1 MTWIEAIVKVLE
13 DSPEPLH
20 YTKIA
25 EEIVSNS
32 LRKNVGATPAG
43 TVSRVLTG
51 SIKSE
56 EDSSPFIKIMK
67 GIYALRKQGDSDGGS
82 VLPNSLQ
89 KPMQEEP
96 NPILTSFG
104 MFWRRINV
112 DWKSTPQLLGAIPVD
127 FCEQRGLY
135 LLYDGRE
142 VIYVGRATER
152 PLGKRLFEHTKKRMA
167 ARWDRFSW
175 FGILPVSEKGKI
187 GSQPETYSAN
197 MLIPSLEAILIES
210 LEPRQNRQRGEGM
223 DDREYIQRID
233 PKIRKKRM
241 MMDMMDDM
249 SRMPESLC

>member
-1 MTWIEAIVKVLE
+1 MTWIEAIRKVLE
-13 DSPEPLH
+13 DSHEPLH
-20 YTKIA
+20 YTDIA
-25 EEIVSNS
+25 EEIARKD
-32 LRKNVGATPAG
+32 LRKKVGATPAR
-43 TVSRVLTG
+43 TVNGVLTD

-56 EDSSPFIKIMK
+56 GDSSPFIKMTK
-67 GIYALRKQGDSDGGS
+67 GIYALRKQGDSAGGS

-89 KPMQEEP
+89 MPMQEEP

-112 DWKSTPQLLGAIPVD
+112 AWKPTPQLLGSQGIVADPVD
-127 FCEQRGLY
+127 FYEQRGLY

-142 VIYVGRATER
+142 VLYVGRATER
-152 PLGKRLFEHTKKRMA
+152 PLGKRLYEHTKDRMS

-210 LEPRQNRQRGEGM
+210 LEPRQNRQRGEDM
-223 DDREYIQRID
+223 ADREYIQRIA
-233 PKIRKKRM
+233 PEIRKKRIK
-241 MMDMMDDM
+241 DMVDDI
-249 SRMPESLC
+249 S

>member
-20 YTKIA
+20 YTDIA
-25 EEIVSNS
+25 EEIARKD
-32 LRKNVGATPAG
+32 LRKKVGATPAR
-43 TVSRVLTG
+43 TVNGVLTD
-51 SIKSE
+51 SIKNE
-56 EDSSPFIKIMK
+56 GDSSPFIKIMK
-67 GIYALRKQGDSDGGS
+67 GIYALRKQGDSDSGS
-82 VLPNSLQ
+82 VLPSSLQ

-112 DWKSTPQLLGAIPVD
+112 DWKSSTPRLLGVQDRKADPVD
-127 FCEQRGLY
+127 FYKQRGIY

-142 VIYVGRATER
+142 ILYVGRATKG
-152 PLGKRLFEHTKKRMA
+152 PLGKRLFEHTKDRMS

-175 FGILPVSEKGKI
+175 FGIRPVSEKGKI

-210 LEPRQNRQRGEGM
+210 LEPRQNRQRGEDM
-223 DDREYIQRID
+223 ADREYIQRIA
-233 PKIRKKRM
+233 PEIRKKRIK
-241 MMDMMDDM
+241 DMLDDI
-249 SRMPESLC
+249 S